1 MNSNVICIADG
12 YKKPRCTKSAIILF
26 TLLTLFLST
35 NLFSQAPTI
44 TSFSP
49 TSAAKG
55 NTVTIDGTNFSGTS
69 AVSFSGVAA
78 TSFTVISSTR
88 ITAVVPLAAAGSITV
103 VNAGQTA
110 TKTGFYYLPLSGII
124 TDFAGYW
131 PTTTVSNNP
140 VYPDNTHNLLA
151 FTYNG
156 KTYST
161 GVNDAILT
169 GQGINFSPGDF
180 RSLPVANIAGVNTGG
195 SIYLAMA
202 SKVDGNASVANASAL
217 AGITVKDILTDGPKG
232 LDIGTGITNLPASAL
247 MTFDIHII
255 QPGKISDDE
264 PDLIITQTAQPSLSN
279 DVFQF
284 IDATGNTVGNVITQD
299 MTLLTRLGTYTLDL
313 FNLSPGA
320 PFNSAACFS
329 AFSTNTTREIRLVGF
344 KLSDFGI
351 TVANYTQVAALKVTP
366 SGNSDY
372 GFIAYSDAILM
383 APNISQNIDRSN
395 SSVCTGG
402 TANLEVITNSAYGG
416 ALTYV
421 WEQSVNAGTTWTT
434 VTNGGSFSGAT
445 TKRLSIV
452 SPTNTYKYRA
462 TVTESGTGYHS
473 TCSPFTIAIVSPAPP
488 TGVSVAATSSTTC
501 LNNLVS
507 LTGTVTGGSNLFY
520 QWQTNASGS
529 YVTIDDALLK
539 TYLPPVSITGVI
551 SYRLIASSGS
561 GCSGAVTSSPV
572 AITVVGISSTTPASR
587 CGTGVVTLTTTAT
600 SGTVSWYAAYT
611 GGTALTTGNSYA
623 PSISAATTYY
633 VISDVAQ
640 CASGNRV
647 PITATINS
655 ITWAGTHTTAWSS
668 LSNWDCGGVPPSV
681 LPTPTNNVT
690 IPTVPS
696 GGRFPTIS
704 ATATVNNITIST
716 CASIIV
722 DSTGIFE
729 IYGAIVNDGA
739 FDVTKGTIAMRG
751 STQQTIPQNAFDS
764 NTINNLTINNAAG
777 VLMGGNLN
785 VTGVYTPTAGTLT
798 TFGHLTLKSSSS
810 GTARVAAGSSGYTIG
825 NVNVERYVPESRSWR
840 MMTAPL
846 TNSNTFY
853 DSWQNGGV
861 YAPGIGLLVTAP
873 GGGAGIDSAGNSSL
887 KTWNVGSQALVPVY
901 NTKVPISA
909 TNNGS
914 ADNTAYFIFV
924 RGDRDVYNI
933 DHAGVKKN
941 TTTLTSKGYLQTG
954 TQNFTGL
961 SAVAG
966 GLSLIGN
973 PFASPVNWN
982 LVLSNPGT
990 INLKRKFYVWDPKL
1004 NSVGGYAAMDDVLTP
1019 GVFNPTPETSSQN
1032 NYLQSSQAF
1041 FVITNTAGAATLQIK
1056 ETNKAATNNTAIFG
1070 RPLNDYSSFSSN
1082 LYLRE
1087 PDNSIT
1093 FADGIRAD
1101 FRSGF
1106 NKGVDDD
1113 DNLKFGNVN
1122 ETFGFIRNN
1131 ITLATERRPFITNRD
1146 TLFFKLTKAT
1156 QRAYQF
1162 QFKPYNFDEPGMI
1175 AMLEDS
1181 YTGTPTLLSLTDITS
1196 VNFTINSDVK
1206 SQSNTRFRVVFMLS
1220 APLPVS
1226 FSSIK
1231 GYKENSNIIVNWK
1244 VENEL
1249 NIQHY
1254 EVECSS
1260 DGMNFKSKSLKTA
1273 LGNNQ
1278 SVINYNFIDENPVI
1292 GNNFYRIKSVGRDG
1306 SINYSRVIKVVYIP
1320 GNPEIKVSPN
1330 PVLNQTIKLQF
1341 SGLSSGVY
1349 SFILTNVTGQVVFRK
1364 TIDYPGADVS
1374 VEIELPASVKYGTY
1388 QAVIKKGNIFTTTLK
1403 VIIE

>member
-1 MNSNVICIADG
+1 MKCNLICIT
-12 YKKPRCTKSAIILF
+12 YSCKKLRNIISAIITFTVTGVLF
-26 TLLTLFLST
+26 SA

-44 TSFSP
+44 TSFTP
-49 TSAAKG
+49 TSAAKD
-55 NTVTIDGTNFSGTS
+55 NIVTINGTNFLGTS

-78 TSFTVISSTR
+78 TSFTVVSSTK
-88 ITAVVPLAAAGSITV
+88 ITAVVPLSAAGSVAV

-131 PTTTVSNNP
+131 PTTTISNNSTF
-140 VYPDNTHNLLA
+140 PDNTHNLLA

-156 KTYST
+156 RTYST
-161 GVNDAILT
+161 GVNDGLLT
-169 GQGINFSPGDF
+169 GQGISYSPGNF
-180 RSLPVANIAGVNTGG
+180 RALPVADIAGINPGG
-195 SIYLAMA
+195 AIYLAMA

-217 AGITVKDILTDGPKG
+217 AGITIKDVLTDGPRG
-232 LDIGTGITNLPASAL
+232 LDLGTGVTNLPVSAI

-255 QPGKISDDE
+255 QPGKIADDE
-264 PDLIITQTAQPSLSN
+264 PDIVITQTAQPSLSN

-284 IDATGNTVGNVITQD
+284 VDAAGTTVGNIITQD

-351 TVANYTQVAALKVTP
+351 TASNYTQVAALKVTP

-383 APNISQNIDRSN
+383 APNISQNLDRSN
-395 SSVCTGG
+395 SSVCSGG
-402 TANLEVITNSAYGG
+402 TANLEVITNAAYGG

-421 WEQSVNAGTTWTT
+421 WEQSIDAGTTWTT

-452 SPTNTYKYRA
+452 SPTNAFKYRA
-462 TVTESGTGYHS
+462 TVTESGTDYYS
-473 TCSPFTIAIVSPAPP
+473 TCSPFTISIVSPAPP

-539 TYLPPVSITGVI
+539 TYLPPVSTTGVI

-561 GCSGAVTSSPV
+561 GCSGALTSSPV
-572 AITVVGISSTTPASR
+572 AINVVGISSTTPASR
-587 CGTGVVTLTTTAT
+587 CGTGVVTLTATAT
-600 SGTVSWYAAYT
+600 SGTISWYASYT
-611 GGTALTTGNSYA
+611 GGTAITTGNSYA
-623 PSISAATTYY
+623 PSVSAATTYY

-655 ITWAGTHTTAWSS
+655 ITWAGTNTTAWSS
-668 LSNWDCGGVPPSV
+668 LSNWDCGGVPPSI

-704 ATATVNNITIST
+704 ASATINNITINPG
-716 CASIIV
+716 ASVTV

-729 IYGAIVNDGA
+729 IYGAIINNGSFNVS
-739 FDVTKGTIAMRG
+739 KGTITMRG
-751 STQQTIPQNAFDS
+751 AAQQIIPLNAFDS
-764 NTINNLTINNAAG
+764 NKINNLIINNTAG
-777 VLMGGNLN
+777 VLLGGKLDL
-785 VTGVYTPTAGTLT
+785 TGVYTPTAGTLT
-798 TFGHLTLKSSSS
+798 TFGHLTLKSSST

-840 MMTAPL
+840 MMTSPL

-873 GGGAGIDSAGNSSL
+873 GGGTGIDSAGNSSL
-887 KTWNVGSQALVPVY
+887 KIWDVGAQALLPVY

-914 ADNTAYFIFV
+914 ADNTSYFIFV
-924 RGDRDVYNI
+924 RGDRDVQNI
-933 DHAGVKKN
+933 DHNGIKKN

-961 SAVAG
+961 STIAG
-966 GLSLIGN
+966 GFSLVGN
-973 PFASPVNWN
+973 PYASPIDWN
-982 LVLSNPGT
+982 LILSNAGT
-990 INLKRKFYVWDPKL
+990 TNIKRKFYVWDPKL
-1004 NSVGGYAAMDDVLTP
+1004 NAVGGYAAMDDVLNP
-1019 GVFNPTPETSSQN
+1019 GVFVPTPDNSSQN

-1041 FVITNTAGAATLQIK
+1041 FAITNAAGAAKIQVK
-1056 ETNKAATNNTAIFG
+1056 ETNKASTNNTVIFG
-1070 RPLNDYSSFSSN
+1070 RPLNDYSSFSTN
-1082 LYLRE
+1082 LYLLAT
-1087 PDNSIT
+1087 DNTTT
-1093 FADGIRAD
+1093 FADGNRAD
-1101 FRSGF
+1101 FKSGF
-1106 NKGVDDD
+1106 SSGVDDD

-1122 ETFGFIRNN
+1122 ETFGFLRNN
-1131 ITLATERRPFITNRD
+1131 IMLATERRPTVTSRD
-1146 TLFFKLTKAT
+1146 TLFFKLTKAA

-1162 QFKPYNFDEPGMI
+1162 QFKPYHFNAPGMI

-1181 YTGTPTLLSLTDITS
+1181 YTGIPTVLSLTDITK
-1196 VNFTINSDVK
+1196 VNFTINSNVK
-1206 SQSNTRFRVVFMLS
+1206 SQSNTRFRVVFTLS

-1226 FSSIK
+1226 FTSIK
-1231 GYKENSNIIVNWK
+1231 GYRENNHVIVNWK

-1254 EVECSS
+1254 EIEHST
-1260 DGMNFKSKSLKTA
+1260 DGLNFDTSYLEAA

-1278 SVINYNFIDENPVI
+1278 SVINYKFIDKNPVT
-1292 GNNFYRIKSVGRDG
+1292 GNNFYRIKSVGTDG
-1306 SINYSRVIKVVYIP
+1306 SIIYSRIVKVIYLQANP
-1320 GNPEIKVSPN
+1320 GIRIFPN
-1330 PVLNQTIKLQF
+1330 PVLNQTVKLQF
-1341 SGLSSGVY
+1341 SGLSSGAY
-1349 SFILTNVTGQVVFRK
+1349 SFVLTNVTGQVIFK
-1364 TIDYPGADVS
+1364 NTIDYSGIDAS
-1374 VEIELPASVKYGTY
+1374 VEIELPPSVKYGSY
-1388 QAVIKKGNIFTTTLK
+1388 QAEIKKGNTYKTTLK
-1403 VIIE
+1403 VIIK